1 MMRRNDAPTASHKAL
16 QTMCMLLLLLGV
28 GAVFVYPL
36 MPRRRHGSTV
46 PNQALEQRSFTGSP
60 RSMIMIM

>member
-16 QTMCMLLLLLGV
+16 QTMCMLLLLLGL

-36 MPRRRHGSTV
+36 MHPDAGTAAQSQSKHSSSAVSLGAPV
-46 PNQALEQRSFTGSP
+46 P
-60 RSMIMIM
+60 